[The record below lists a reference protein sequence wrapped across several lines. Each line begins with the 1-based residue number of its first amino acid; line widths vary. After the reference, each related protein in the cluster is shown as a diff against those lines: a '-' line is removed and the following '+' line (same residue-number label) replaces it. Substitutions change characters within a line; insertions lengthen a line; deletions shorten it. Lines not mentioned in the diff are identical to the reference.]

1 MAQVQM
7 SLQCQMIQFFCA
19 LFQMVYL
26 NFTDDCNFPS
36 WMIKTNI
43 AYQISFIFLFGNFYI
58 QSYMTKKPSSKK
70 SSNGVTNGIN
80 SNNNNGIKK
89 D

>member
-1 MAQVQM
+1 
-7 SLQCQMIQFFCA
+7 MIQFFGA

-26 NFTDDCNFPS
+26 INTNDCNFPS

-43 AYQISFIFLFGNFYI
+43 AYQISFIILFGNFYI

-70 SSNGVTNGIN
+70 SSNG
-80 SNNNNGIKK
+80 IKK